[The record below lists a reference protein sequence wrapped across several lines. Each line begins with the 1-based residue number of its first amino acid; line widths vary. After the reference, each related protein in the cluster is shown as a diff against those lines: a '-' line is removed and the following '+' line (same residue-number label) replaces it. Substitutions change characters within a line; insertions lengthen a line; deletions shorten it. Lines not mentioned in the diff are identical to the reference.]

1 MGRWGSWILQK
12 KLDGKGTFLEW
23 GAGVGE
29 ACLILPPERQ
39 VKLEGDQLMERETDG
54 LGGVKGHNRTKN
66 GERKGR
72 GGYYWSCGPAQYRVY
87 LKSEDLISQNI
98 IFTL

>member
-1 MGRWGSWILQK
+1 M
-12 KLDGKGTFLEW
+12 
-23 GAGVGE
+23 GE

>member
-1 MGRWGSWILQK
+1 M
-12 KLDGKGTFLEW
+12 
-23 GAGVGE
+23 GE

-66 GERKGR
+66 GERKGS
-72 GGYYWSCGPAQYRVY
+72 GGHYWSCGLAQQRTD
-87 LKSEDLISQNI
+87 LKSEDLISQKI